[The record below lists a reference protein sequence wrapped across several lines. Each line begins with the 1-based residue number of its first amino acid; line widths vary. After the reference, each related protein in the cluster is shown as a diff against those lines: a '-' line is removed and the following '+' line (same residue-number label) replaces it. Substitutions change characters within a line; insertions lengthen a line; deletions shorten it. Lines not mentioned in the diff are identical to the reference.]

1 MYTIVE
7 RQDLLP
13 RVHLLKIQAP
23 KVAAAAAAGQFV
35 ILRIDAEG
43 ERFPLTIADWD
54 AQAGTVT
61 VIYMEIGASTRK
73 LAKLGAG
80 DAILDFVGPLG
91 KPTEIENF
99 GTVVCVSGGFA
110 MATIVPIARA
120 MKEAGNRVISVVGA
134 RSKDLFFWH
143 DRLTKYSDEM
153 IVCTD
158 DGSAGIKGV
167 VTEPLRD
174 LLASSTKVDRVIVIG
189 PSVMMK
195 FCSKTTQPFGVKT
208 IVSLN
213 PIMIDGTGMCGC
225 CRVSLDGQTRFACV
239 DGPEFDGHKVDW
251 DGLLVRQKSYVAEEA
266 VAAERCRC
274 KEEGCGNHG

>member
-13 RVHLLKIQAP
+13 KVHLLKIQAP

-54 AQAGTVT
+54 VKAGTVT

-80 DAILDFVGPLG
+80 DAILDFAGPLG

-143 DRLTKYSDEM
+143 DRLEKYSDEM